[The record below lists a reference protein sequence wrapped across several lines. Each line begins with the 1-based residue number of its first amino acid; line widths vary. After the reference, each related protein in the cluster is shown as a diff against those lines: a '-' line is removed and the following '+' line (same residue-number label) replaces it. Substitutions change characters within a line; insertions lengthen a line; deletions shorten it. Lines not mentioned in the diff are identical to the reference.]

1 MKTKYTRVYI
11 INDKLVVAD
20 KIEKA
25 IEVYNHEYPF
35 KKIESLTLLS
45 SKLQSDSYDKDF
57 DALIEDTKGE

>member
-1 MKTKYTRVYI
+1 MKITKTCVFI

-25 IEVYNHEYPF
+25 IEVYKHEYPF
-35 KKIESLTLLS
+35 KKLESLTMLS

-57 DALIEDTKGE
+57 DALIEDVKGE

>member
-1 MKTKYTRVYI
+1 METKYTRVYI

-25 IEVYNHEYPF
+25 IEVYKCKYPYN
-35 KKIESLTLLS
+35 KIESLTLLS

>member
-1 MKTKYTRVYI
+1 METTYTRVYI

-25 IEVYNHEYPF
+25 IEIYKCKYPYN
-35 KKIESLTLLS
+35 KIESLTLLS